1 MPTSASLSSTGNLAL
16 ARITP
21 SKSKLRQSQAIQK
34 APATVR
40 GGIAAHT
47 KIQSSPSELW
57 AQGSGLRKRPAKRT
71 ASTTAAMP

>member
-34 APATVR
+34 APATGAL
-40 GGIAAHT
+40 GG
-47 KIQSSPSELW
+47 
-57 AQGSGLRKRPAKRT
+57 
-71 ASTTAAMP
+71 

>member
-34 APATVR
+34 APATDR
-40 GGIAAHT
+40 GGIGDLVYPLIGGRLFGTLKPNRLH
-47 KIQSSPSELW
+47 QP
-57 AQGSGLRKRPAKRT
+57 
-71 ASTTAAMP
+71 

>member
-34 APATVR
+34 APATDR
-40 GGIAAHT
+40 G
-47 KIQSSPSELW
+47 
-57 AQGSGLRKRPAKRT
+57 
-71 ASTTAAMP
+71 ASAIWCTR